1 MVQFRKILEET
12 RDDVLHMKR
21 NAGNNWMERAQYTCQ
36 LWNLDRMLDIA
47 NGIHKLRNRI
57 RNKQR

>member
-36 LWNLDRMLDIA
+36 LWNLNRMLDIA

-57 RNKQR
+57 RSKQR

>member
-1 MVQFRKILEET
+1 MGQFRTILQET
-12 RDDVLHMKR
+12 RDEIYQMKCESDK
-21 NAGNNWMERAQYTCQ
+21 NWIDQIQYSCQ